1 MSIYKIIE
9 NGNPVLKVPLTGVS
23 EDCNREEL
31 KSDLIETM
39 KEHGGIGLS
48 ANQVG
53 VMERVFI
60 FYEDFKTRN
69 AIACFNPKI
78 IEVSDEST
86 WDKEGCLTWPGLWLN
101 KKRPVWCEVEFE
113 DENGELKKEKYSNLE
128 ARVFQHDYE
137 HMEGLDF
144 TSGVSKLK
152 LDMAIKR
159 RNKQRKKAERL
170 RNQLNK
176 AV

>member
-1 MSIYKIIE
+1 MSIYKILE

-60 FYEDFKTRN
+60 FYEDFKTTLTQKPEY
-69 AIACFNPKI
+69 FNMNTN
-78 IEVSDEST
+78 T
-86 WDKEGCLTWPGLWLN
+86 WKVQILQVVLVN
-101 KKRPVWCEVEFE
+101 
-113 DENGELKKEKYSNLE
+113 
-128 ARVFQHDYE
+128 
-137 HMEGLDF
+137 
-144 TSGVSKLK
+144 
-152 LDMAIKR
+152 
-159 RNKQRKKAERL
+159 
-170 RNQLNK
+170 
-176 AV
+176 

>member
-1 MSIYKIIE
+1 MSVYKILE
-9 NGNPVLKVPLTGVS
+9 SGNPILKVPLTGVS

-53 VMERVFI
+53 VMERVFV
-60 FYEDFKTRN
+60 FYGDFQERTSVV
-69 AIACFNPKI
+69 CFNPKV
-78 IEVSDEST
+78 IETSEETT

-101 KKRPVWCEVEFE
+101 IKRPVWIEVEFE

-128 ARVFQHDYE
+128 ARVFLHEYD

-144 TSGVSKLK
+144 TSHVSKLK

-159 RNKQRKKAERL
+159 RNKQRKKAARL
-170 RNQLNK
+170 RNQLKK